1 MEILP
6 VQNAQ
11 LEPISLVKDRV
22 TVINVILELTHQIK
36 LQFNEFI
43 ESLDFISLYMVRLI
57 DLYNALLEH
66 IQIEDIMDIERIAL
80 QDTTRINKVKE
91 DEKYDYQDK
100 FQI

>member
-91 DEKYDYQDK
+91 DVKYDYQDK